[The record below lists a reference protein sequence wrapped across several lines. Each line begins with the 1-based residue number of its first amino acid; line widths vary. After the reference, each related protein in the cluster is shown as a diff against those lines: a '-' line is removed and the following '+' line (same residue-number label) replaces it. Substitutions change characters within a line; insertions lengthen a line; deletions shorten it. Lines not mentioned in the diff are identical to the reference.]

1 MSVKYFDWNEAK
13 NDKLKLERAIC
24 FEDVL
29 TAIDAGKLLDDIAH
43 PNPLRFAQRILI
55 VEIEHYAY
63 LIPYVEDEIKIFLK
77 TIIPS
82 RKATKK
88 YLRGDTL

>member
-1 MSVKYFDWNEAK
+1 MKYFDWNEEK
-13 NDKLKLERAIC
+13 NDKLKVEREIC

-29 TAIDAGKLLDDIAH
+29 TAIDAGKLLDDIKH
-43 PNPLRFAQRILI
+43 PNAIRYLAQRVLI
-55 VEIEHYAY
+55 VEIDGYAY

-82 RKATKK
+82 RKATRK
-88 YLRGDTL
+88 YLKGDAK